1 MKNMKT
7 KIIIIAVVIIV
18 ITAFFGWRYYYL
30 PNVVMAGRSPV
41 MQNAK
46 ISSQASKKE
55 TGKVKSAPAINMRTK
70 PKVVEKENLLKNGR
84 FKERLE
90 NWQLW
95 QSAKTFS
102 NTVNIINVTSKTFKN
117 AVRIE
122 NPIKKLVG
130 IQQRVKVKS
139 NTVYRLSGI
148 VRSTATNNNDIIFG
162 GRIGFF
168 LPPQKEKQIVW
179 MSEYNQWWEK
189 EVIFTNKINGMA
201 TVYIHMG
208 YGGVASTGEFSDVRL
223 EEMGR

>member
-1 MKNMKT
+1 MKT
-7 KIIIIAVVIIV
+7 KIIIITVVIITIAV
-18 ITAFFGWRYYYL
+18 IFGWRYYYL
-30 PNVVMAGRSPV
+30 PNVVMADRSPV
-41 MQNAK
+41 LQNDK
-46 ISSQASKKE
+46 INSQAAKKE
-55 TGKVKSAPAINMRTK
+55 TGKVKSAPVINMRTK
-70 PKVVEKENLLKNGR
+70 PKVVEKENLLKDGR
-84 FKERLE
+84 FKEKLKS
-90 NWQLW
+90 WQLW
-95 QSAKTFS
+95 RSAKAFS
-102 NTVNIINVTSKTFKN
+102 NTVKVINVTAKTFEN

-130 IQQRVKVKS
+130 VQQRVKVKS

-189 EVIFTNKINGMA
+189 ELIFTNKINGMA

-208 YGGVASTGEFSDVRL
+208 YGGVASTGEFADIKL
-223 EEMGR
+223 EKVGE